1 MSGNPKVPDR
11 LNNGLN
17 ISLGILCKR
26 EGVQIQL
33 TYILYLYMASRKSHP
48 YSTKQT
54 SIYYPNVCLLFL
66 PGRMSKSYPYSGE
79 IIRRAFTFMWNT
91 CLQAKMSALHV

>member
-54 SIYYPNVCLLFL
+54 SPNVCLLFL

>member
-1 MSGNPKVPDR
+1 MGSTFLLGFCVNERVSKS
-11 LNNGLN
+11 
-17 ISLGILCKR
+17 SLHIYC
-26 EGVQIQL
+26 
-33 TYILYLYMASRKSHP
+33 TYIWQAEKVIPIVQNKLVYV
-48 YSTKQT
+48 
-54 SIYYPNVCLLFL
+54 YPNVCLLFL

>member
-33 TYILYLYMASRKSHP
+33 TYILYLYGKQKKSS

-54 SIYYPNVCLLFL
+54 SIYPNVCLLFL

>member
-11 LNNGLN
+11 LKMGSTFLLGFCVNERVSKS
-17 ISLGILCKR
+17 SLHIYC
-26 EGVQIQL
+26 
-33 TYILYLYMASRKSHP
+33 TYIWQAEKSS

-54 SIYYPNVCLLFL
+54 SIYHPNVCLLFL

>member
-48 YSTKQT
+48 YSTH
-54 SIYYPNVCLLFL
+54 CLRSEKKVHSNFDF
-66 PGRMSKSYPYSGE
+66 
-79 IIRRAFTFMWNT
+79 FTFR
-91 CLQAKMSALHV
+91 SASGDADLKILP